1 MPMSSNR
8 PISGNSNSKSR
19 RFSISEK
26 RVDQSKMANQ
36 TIEPRF
42 IAVEG
47 AIGAGKTSLVNLLG
61 KQYGAKMILE
71 DNDTNPFIAKF
82 YQDRE
87 AYSFQTQIFFLLNR
101 FNQYLQLAQRELFN
115 SVVVIDYLFQR
126 DKIFAQLNLEDHE
139 YRLYEQIFNLI
150 GPKAPKPDLVI
161 FLQASTEV
169 LLERVSKR
177 GRDYEAFMDPDY
189 LDSVNK
195 AFNNFFFYYSD
206 TPLLVINTNEID
218 FVEKKCDLEEL
229 INKINSHRIGREYYN
244 PLGS

>member
-1 MPMSSNR
+1 MTH
-8 PISGNSNSKSR
+8 
-19 RFSISEK
+19 
-26 RVDQSKMANQ
+26 QA
-36 TIEPRF
+36 IEPRF

-47 AIGAGKTSLVNLLG
+47 AIGAGKTSLVSLLE
-61 KQYGAKMILE
+61 KQYGARVILE
-71 DNDTNPFIAKF
+71 ENDSNPFISKF
-82 YQDRE
+82 YEDQE
-87 AYSFQTQIFFLLNR
+87 TYSFQTQIFFLLSR
-101 FNQYLQLAQRELFN
+101 YNQYMELAQRDLFN

-161 FLQASTEV
+161 FLQASTDV
-169 LLERVSKR
+169 LMERVAKR

-195 AFNNFFFYYSD
+195 AFNNFFFYYSE

-229 INKINSHRIGREYYN
+229 INKVNNHRIGREYYN

>member
-1 MPMSSNR
+1 MT
-8 PISGNSNSKSR
+8 
-19 RFSISEK
+19 
-26 RVDQSKMANQ
+26 QQ

-47 AIGAGKTSLVNLLG
+47 AIGAGKTSLVSLLEQ
-61 KQYGAKMILE
+61 QYGARVILE
-71 DNDTNPFIAKF
+71 ENDSNPFIAKF
-82 YQDRE
+82 YEDQE
-87 AYSFQTQIFFLLNR
+87 TYSFQTQIFFLLSR
-101 FNQYLQLAQRELFN
+101 YNQYMELAQRDLFN

-150 GPKAPKPDLVI
+150 GSKAPKPDLVI
-161 FLQASTEV
+161 FLQASTDV

-229 INKINSHRIGREYYN
+229 INKVNSHKIGREYYN

>member
-1 MPMSSNR
+1 MS
-8 PISGNSNSKSR
+8 
-19 RFSISEK
+19 
-26 RVDQSKMANQ
+26 QQ

-47 AIGAGKTSLVNLLG
+47 AIGAGKTSLVNLLEQ
-61 KQYGAKMILE
+61 QYGARVILE
-71 DNDTNPFIAKF
+71 ENDSNPFIAKF
-82 YQDRE
+82 YEEQE
-87 AYSFQTQIFFLLNR
+87 TYSFQTQIFFLLSR
-101 FNQYLQLAQRELFN
+101 YNQYMELAQRDLFN

-139 YRLYEQIFNLI
+139 YRLYEQIYNLI
-150 GPKAPKPDLVI
+150 SSKAPKPDLVI

-177 GRDYEAFMDPDY
+177 GREYESFMDPDY

-229 INKINSHRIGREYYN
+229 INKVNSHKIGREYYN

>member
-1 MPMSSNR
+1 MS
-8 PISGNSNSKSR
+8 
-19 RFSISEK
+19 
-26 RVDQSKMANQ
+26 QQ

-47 AIGAGKTSLVNLLG
+47 AIGAGKTSLVNLLEQ
-61 KQYGAKMILE
+61 QYGARVILE
-71 DNDTNPFIAKF
+71 ENDSNPFIAKF
-82 YQDRE
+82 YEDQE
-87 AYSFQTQIFFLLNR
+87 TYSFQTQIFFLLSR
-101 FNQYLQLAQRELFN
+101 YNQYMELAQRDLFN

-139 YRLYEQIFNLI
+139 YRLYEQIYKLI
-150 GPKAPKPDLVI
+150 SSKAPKPDLVI

-177 GRDYEAFMDPDY
+177 GREYESFMDPDY

-229 INKINSHRIGREYYN
+229 INKVNSHKIGREYYN

>member
-1 MPMSSNR
+1 MS
-8 PISGNSNSKSR
+8 
-19 RFSISEK
+19 
-26 RVDQSKMANQ
+26 QQ

-47 AIGAGKTSLVNLLG
+47 AIGAGKTSLVNLLEQ
-61 KQYGAKMILE
+61 QYGARVILE
-71 DNDTNPFIAKF
+71 KNDSNPFIAKF
-82 YQDRE
+82 YEDQE
-87 AYSFQTQIFFLLNR
+87 TYSFQTQIFFLLSR
-101 FNQYLQLAQRELFN
+101 YNQYMELAQRDLFN

-139 YRLYEQIFNLI
+139 YRLYEQIYNLI
-150 GPKAPKPDLVI
+150 SSKAPKPDLVI

-177 GRDYEAFMDPDY
+177 GREYESFMDPDY

-229 INKINSHRIGREYYN
+229 INKVNSHKIGREYYN

>member
-1 MPMSSNR
+1 MS
-8 PISGNSNSKSR
+8 
-19 RFSISEK
+19 
-26 RVDQSKMANQ
+26 QQ

-47 AIGAGKTSLVNLLG
+47 AIGAGKTSLVNLLEQ
-61 KQYGAKMILE
+61 QYSARVILE
-71 DNDTNPFIAKF
+71 ENDSNPFIAKF
-82 YQDRE
+82 YDDQE
-87 AYSFQTQIFFLLNR
+87 TYSFQTQIFFLLSR
-101 FNQYLQLAQRELFN
+101 YNQYMELAQRDLFN

-139 YRLYEQIFNLI
+139 YRLYEQIYNLI
-150 GPKAPKPDLVI
+150 SSKAPKPDLVI
-161 FLQASTEV
+161 FLQANTKV

-177 GRDYEAFMDPDY
+177 GRGYESFMDPDY

-229 INKINSHRIGREYYN
+229 INKVNSHKIGREYYN

>member
-1 MPMSSNR
+1 MTHQNL
-8 PISGNSNSKSR
+8 
-19 RFSISEK
+19 
-26 RVDQSKMANQ
+26 
-36 TIEPRF
+36 EPRF

-47 AIGAGKTSLVNLLG
+47 AIGAGKTSLVNLLEQ
-61 KQYGAKMILE
+61 QYDARVILE
-71 DNDTNPFIAKF
+71 ETDSNPFIEKF
-82 YQDRE
+82 YEDQE
-87 AYSFQTQIFFLLNR
+87 TYSFQTQVFFLLSR
-101 FNQYLQLAQRELFN
+101 YNQYMRLAQRDLFN

-150 GPKAPKPDLVI
+150 SSKVPKPDLVI
-161 FLQASTEV
+161 FLQANTQV
-169 LLERVSKR
+169 LIERVSKR
-177 GRDYEAFMDPDY
+177 GRDYEAFIDPDY

-229 INKINSHRIGREYYN
+229 INKVNSHRIGREYYN
-244 PLGS
+244 PLGT

>member
-1 MPMSSNR
+1 
-8 PISGNSNSKSR
+8 
-19 RFSISEK
+19 
-26 RVDQSKMANQ
+26 MANQ

-47 AIGAGKTSLVNLLG
+47 STGAGKTSLVNLLG
-61 KQYGAKMILE
+61 EQYGARVILE

-82 YQDRE
+82 YEDQE

-101 FNQYLQLAQRELFN
+101 FNQYQELAQRDLFN

-126 DKIFAQLNLEDHE
+126 DKVFAQLNLEDHE

-161 FLQASTEV
+161 FLQANTEV
-169 LLERVSKR
+169 LLKRVSKR

-195 AFNNFFFYYSD
+195 AFNNFFFYYSE

>member
-1 MPMSSNR
+1 MT
-8 PISGNSNSKSR
+8 
-19 RFSISEK
+19 
-26 RVDQSKMANQ
+26 QQ

-47 AIGAGKTSLVNLLG
+47 AIGAGKTSLVNLLEQ
-61 KQYGAKMILE
+61 QYGARVILE
-71 DNDTNPFIAKF
+71 ENDSNPFIAKF
-82 YQDRE
+82 YEDQE
-87 AYSFQTQIFFLLNR
+87 TYSFQTQIYFLLSR
-101 FNQYLQLAQRELFN
+101 YNQYMELAQRDLFN

-139 YRLYEQIFNLI
+139 YRLYEQIYNLI
-150 GPKAPKPDLVI
+150 SSKAPKPDLVI

-177 GRDYEAFMDPDY
+177 GRDYESFMDPDY

-229 INKINSHRIGREYYN
+229 INKVNSHKIGREYYN

>member
-1 MPMSSNR
+1 MT
-8 PISGNSNSKSR
+8 
-19 RFSISEK
+19 
-26 RVDQSKMANQ
+26 QQ

-47 AIGAGKTSLVNLLG
+47 AIGAGKTSLVNLLEQ
-61 KQYGAKMILE
+61 QYGARVILE
-71 DNDTNPFIAKF
+71 ENDSNPFIAKF
-82 YQDRE
+82 YEDQE
-87 AYSFQTQIFFLLNR
+87 TYSFQTQIYFLLSR
-101 FNQYLQLAQRELFN
+101 YNQYMELAQRDLFN

-139 YRLYEQIFNLI
+139 YRLYEQIYNLI
-150 GPKAPKPDLVI
+150 SSKAPKPDLVI

-177 GRDYEAFMDPDY
+177 GREYESFMDPDY

-229 INKINSHRIGREYYN
+229 INKVNSHKIGREYYN

>member
-1 MPMSSNR
+1 
-8 PISGNSNSKSR
+8 
-19 RFSISEK
+19 
-26 RVDQSKMANQ
+26 MANQ

-101 FNQYLQLAQRELFN
+101 FNQYLELAQRELFN
-115 SVVVIDYLFQR
+115 SVVLIDYLFQR

-150 GPKAPKPDLVI
+150 GPIAPKPDLVI

-229 INKINSHRIGREYYN
+229 INKINNHRIGREYYN

>member
-1 MPMSSNR
+1 
-8 PISGNSNSKSR
+8 
-19 RFSISEK
+19 
-26 RVDQSKMANQ
+26 MANQ

-47 AIGAGKTSLVNLLG
+47 SIGAGKTSLVNLLG
-61 KQYGAKMILE
+61 EQYGARVILE

-82 YQDRE
+82 YEDQE

-101 FNQYLQLAQRELFN
+101 FNQYQELAQRDLFN

-126 DKIFAQLNLEDHE
+126 DKVFAQLNLEDHE

-161 FLQASTEV
+161 FLQANTEV
-169 LLERVSKR
+169 LLKRVSKR
-177 GRDYEAFMDPDY
+177 NRDYEAFMDPDY

-195 AFNNFFFYYSD
+195 AFNNFFFYYSE

>member
-1 MPMSSNR
+1 
-8 PISGNSNSKSR
+8 
-19 RFSISEK
+19 
-26 RVDQSKMANQ
+26 MAHQ

-47 AIGAGKTSLVNLLG
+47 AIGAGKTSLVNLLEQ
-61 KQYGAKMILE
+61 QYGARVILE
-71 DNDTNPFIAKF
+71 ENDANPFIAKF
-82 YQDRE
+82 YEDQE
-87 AYSFQTQIFFLLNR
+87 TYSFQTQIFFLLSR
-101 FNQYLQLAQRELFN
+101 YNQYMELAQRDLFN

-139 YRLYEQIFNLI
+139 YRLYDQIFNLI
-150 GPKAPKPDLVI
+150 GSKAPKPDLVI

-169 LLERVSKR
+169 LLQRVSKR

-218 FVEKKCDLEEL
+218 FVEKKCDLDEL
-229 INKINSHRIGREYYN
+229 IKKINSHKIGREYYN

>member
-1 MPMSSNR
+1 MT
-8 PISGNSNSKSR
+8 
-19 RFSISEK
+19 
-26 RVDQSKMANQ
+26 QQ

-42 IAVEG
+42 IAVAG
-47 AIGAGKTSLVNLLG
+47 AIGAGKTSLVNLLEQ
-61 KQYGAKMILE
+61 QYGARVILE
-71 DNDTNPFIAKF
+71 ENDSNPFIAKF
-82 YQDRE
+82 YEDQE
-87 AYSFQTQIFFLLNR
+87 TYSFQTQIYFLLSR
-101 FNQYLQLAQRELFN
+101 YNQYMELAQRDLFN

-139 YRLYEQIFNLI
+139 YRLYEQIYNLI
-150 GPKAPKPDLVI
+150 SSKTPKPDLVI

-177 GRDYEAFMDPDY
+177 GREYESFMDPDY

-229 INKINSHRIGREYYN
+229 INKVNSHKIGREYYN

>member
-1 MPMSSNR
+1 M
-8 PISGNSNSKSR
+8 
-19 RFSISEK
+19 
-26 RVDQSKMANQ
+26 
-36 TIEPRF
+36 T
-42 IAVEG
+42 
-47 AIGAGKTSLVNLLG
+47 LG
-61 KQYGAKMILE
+61 ILC
-71 DNDTNPFIAKF
+71 
-82 YQDRE
+82 
-87 AYSFQTQIFFLLNR
+87 FFLY
-101 FNQYLQLAQRELFN
+101 FF
-115 SVVVIDYLFQR
+115 FQAEDGIR
-126 DKIFAQLNLEDHE
+126 DRLVTGVQTCALPIFD
-139 YRLYEQIFNLI
+139 
-150 GPKAPKPDLVI
+150 PKAPKPDLVI

-195 AFNNFFFYYSD
+195 AFNNFFFYYSN

>member
-1 MPMSSNR
+1 MILIPSSRNFMR
-8 PISGNSNSKSR
+8 TRKPTPFK
-19 RFSISEK
+19 
-26 RVDQSKMANQ
+26 
-36 TIEPRF
+36 PRF
-42 IAVEG
+42 
-47 AIGAGKTSLVNLLG
+47 
-61 KQYGAKMILE
+61 
-71 DNDTNPFIAKF
+71 
-82 YQDRE
+82 
-87 AYSFQTQIFFLLNR
+87 FFLLSR
-101 FNQYLQLAQRELFN
+101 YNQYMELAQRDLFN

-139 YRLYEQIFNLI
+139 YRLYDQIFNLL

-229 INKINSHRIGREYYN
+229 INKINSHKIGREYYN

>member
-1 MPMSSNR
+1 MTS
-8 PISGNSNSKSR
+8 
-19 RFSISEK
+19 
-26 RVDQSKMANQ
+26 Q

-47 AIGAGKTSLVNLLG
+47 AIGAGKTSLVSILK
-61 KQYGAKMILE
+61 KQYGARVILE
-71 DNDTNPFIAKF
+71 DNDSNPFIAKF
-82 YQDRE
+82 YEDQE
-87 AYSFQTQIFFLLNR
+87 TYSFQTQIFFLLSR
-101 FNQYLQLAQRELFN
+101 YNQYMELAQRDLFN

-139 YRLYEQIFNLI
+139 YRLYEQIYNLI
-150 GPKAPKPDLVI
+150 GSKAPKPDLVI
-161 FLQASTEV
+161 FLQASTDV

-177 GRDYEAFMDPDY
+177 GRDYESFMDPDY

-195 AFNNFFFYYSD
+195 AFNNFFFYYSE

-229 INKINSHRIGREYYN
+229 INKVNSHKIGREYYN

>member
-1 MPMSSNR
+1 
-8 PISGNSNSKSR
+8 
-19 RFSISEK
+19 
-26 RVDQSKMANQ
+26 MANQ

-61 KQYGAKMILE
+61 KQYGAKVILE

-82 YQDRE
+82 YEDRD

-150 GPKAPKPDLVI
+150 DPKAPKPDLVI

-177 GRDYEAFMDPDY
+177 DRDYEAFMDPDY

-195 AFNNFFFYYSD
+195 AFNNFFFYYSN

>member
-1 MPMSSNR
+1 
-8 PISGNSNSKSR
+8 
-19 RFSISEK
+19 
-26 RVDQSKMANQ
+26 MANQ

-47 AIGAGKTSLVNLLG
+47 SIGAGKTSLVNLLG
-61 KQYGAKMILE
+61 EQYGARVILE

-82 YQDRE
+82 YEDQE

-101 FNQYLQLAQRELFN
+101 FNQYQELAQRDLFN

-126 DKIFAQLNLEDHE
+126 DKVFAQLNLEDHE

-161 FLQASTEV
+161 FLQANTEV
-169 LLERVSKR
+169 LLKRVSKR

-229 INKINSHRIGREYYN
+229 INKINSHKIGREYYN